1 MAPGRRSRPR
11 KVGATAGS
19 AAAASGKLGGS
30 SKFRKPRSSE
40 KTGGSRKTGTSVNSA
55 ASAGATR
62 NPRLIIVTGVSGSG
76 RLSAMR
82 VLEDLGFYC
91 VDNMPVALAESVMR
105 LATQR
110 DPDLA
115 GVALGID
122 ARERLFF
129 PQWPRVFNELELA
142 GFRPEVL
149 FLDASDEVLVRR
161 YSESRRP
168 HPMAEEGASVA
179 DGIRSERLALAEMR
193 ERANRVIDTSALT
206 VHELREVITT
216 AVLGAASGSAMTIAL
231 VSFGYKYGIPVGM
244 DLVLDVRFLP
254 NPFFVPEL
262 RPLDGMDGR
271 VRAYV
276 MSQPEARRFVD
287 EIVRLLGLPGAAL
300 PARRQK
306 LSDDRPGMHRRAP
319 SIATLAAELAHRLGL
334 EGVAV
339 QVRHNDIAR

>member
-1 MAPGRRSRPR
+1 MALRRQARTR
-11 KVGATAGS
+11 GAGAS
-19 AAAASGKLGGS
+19 AVANASATS
-30 SKFRKPRSSE
+30 
-40 KTGGSRKTGTSVNSA
+40 GTSP
-55 ASAGATR
+55 ASDLR
-62 NPRLIIVTGVSGSG
+62 PRLIIVTGVSGSG

-105 LATQR
+105 LATSR
-110 DPDLA
+110 DPELA

-122 ARERLFF
+122 SRERLFF
-129 PQWPRVFNELELA
+129 PQWPRVFNELERD

-168 HPMAEEGASVA
+168 HPMAESGASVT
-179 DGIRSERLALAEMR
+179 DCIRSERLALAEMR

-216 AVLGAASGSAMTIAL
+216 AVLGAGSGAAMTIAL

-262 RPLDGMDGR
+262 RPLDGTDER
-271 VRAYV
+271 VRSYV
-276 MSQPEARRFVD
+276 MKQPEARRFVD
-287 EIVRLLGLPGAAL
+287 EIARLLAFLVPLYRREGKSYLTIGLGCTGG
-300 PARRQK
+300 R
-306 LSDDRPGMHRRAP
+306 HRSP
-319 SIATLAAELAHRLGL
+319 TLVNELARRLGL
-334 EGVAV
+334 EGVV
-339 QVRHNDIAR
+339 LQVRHNDIAR

>member
-1 MAPGRRSRPR
+1 
-11 KVGATAGS
+11 
-19 AAAASGKLGGS
+19 
-30 SKFRKPRSSE
+30 
-40 KTGGSRKTGTSVNSA
+40 
-55 ASAGATR
+55 
-62 NPRLIIVTGVSGSG
+62 
-76 RLSAMR
+76 MR

-105 LATQR
+105 LATSR
-110 DPDLA
+110 DPHLA

-129 PQWPRVFNELELA
+129 PQWPRVFNDLERA

-149 FLDASDEVLVRR
+149 FLDAADEVLVRR

-168 HPMAEEGASVA
+168 HPMAESGASVT

-193 ERANRVIDTSALT
+193 ERADRVIDTSALT

-216 AVLGAASGSAMTIAL
+216 AVLGAASAAAMTIAL

-262 RPLDGMDGR
+262 KPLDGMDER
-271 VRAYV
+271 VRTYV
-276 MSQPEARRFVD
+276 MKQPEARRFVD
-287 EIVRLLGLPGAAL
+287 EIARLLAFLVPLYRREGKSYLTIGLGCTGG
-300 PARRQK
+300 R
-306 LSDDRPGMHRRAP
+306 HRSP
-319 SIATLAAELAHRLGL
+319 TLVKELARRLGL
-334 EGVAV
+334 EGVAL